1 MKRTLIKDTPENIDK
16 EVIVKGWVDKY
27 RSHGKMVFLD
37 LRDVSGILQVVFLS
51 NLDEKILNIAKSL
64 AEEYVIE
71 IKGKINKRP
80 DNNIKEDMVTGTIE
94 MEASDMKIISKCKPL
109 PIPINGDGYDINEE
123 KRLKYRYLDLRRKRI
138 NNNIKMRQAL
148 SIFIR
153 NYLSEKG
160 FFEIETPI
168 MTKSTPEGARDFLV
182 PSRLQAGEFYA
193 LPQSPQQYKQL
204 LMIAGFE
211 KYFQLA
217 RCFRDEDLRSDRLFE
232 LTQMDLEMSFVDQED
247 ILSLIEPMMIE
258 ISEKVFNKKIK
269 EIPFP
274 RITYDDAIKKYNNDR
289 PDLREEGDELAFCWI
304 IDFPMFERQQKG
316 NIDAVHHPFTSLQD
330 KDLEEFK
337 KMEDFD
343 EEKLLN
349 MKAKQYDLV
358 LNGSEIMGGSIR
370 THDRNVLKRTFEV
383 LGHSPEGVEEKFGHL
398 LEAFDYGVPPHG
410 GIAAGFDRMMQTFLG
425 EKNIR
430 DVVAFPT
437 NTAGVTSVMDAP
449 SKVSNEQLKELGIKV
464 VKKQ

>member
-51 NLDEKILNIAKSL
+51 NLDEEILNIAKSL

-94 MEASDMKIISKCKPL
+94 MEALEIKIISKCKPL
-109 PIPINGDGYDINEE
+109 PIPIDGDGYDINEE
-123 KRLKYRYLDLRRKRI
+123 KRLKYRYLDLRRKRL

-182 PSRLQAGEFYA
+182 PSRLQTGEFYA

-274 RITYDDAIKKYNNDR
+274 RITYAEAMEKYNNDR
-289 PDLREEGDELAFCWI
+289 PDLREEGDELAFCWVV
-304 IDFPMFERQQKG
+304 DFPMFERQQKG
-316 NIDAVHHPFTSLQD
+316 NLDAVHHPFTSLQD

-410 GIAAGFDRMMQTFLG
+410 GIAAGFDRMMQAFLG

-449 SKVSNEQLKELGIKV
+449 SKVSDDQLKELGIKV
-464 VKKQ
+464 IKEK